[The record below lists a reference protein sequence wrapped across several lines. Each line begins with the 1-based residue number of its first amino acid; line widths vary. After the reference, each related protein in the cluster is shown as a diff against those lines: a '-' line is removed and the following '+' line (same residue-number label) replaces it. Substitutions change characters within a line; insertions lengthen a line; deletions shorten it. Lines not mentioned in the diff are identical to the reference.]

1 VVARLPVILAV
12 LLAAILVTAAVAD
25 LLRGPQ
31 PLWRAQFPDGHGLIT
46 NEVAYREPD
55 RPGAHVSPDWLVTS
69 GSLFADNG
77 GASTGE
83 IDGDAPDVD
92 SRHATGSAVLRA
104 VTVRDDFLDVR
115 VTLDLRVL
123 AMTATERTD
132 QEDFDGV
139 HLMLRYLDPDQL
151 YTIDLCRRDDT
162 VTIKKKVT
170 GETGPDGGVYHTMA
184 AAPFDCVH
192 DRWRTFTAQVSNEA
206 GGVRLTLFT
215 PEGQVIAA
223 LDEGAG
229 GQPPLAEAGRV
240 GVRGDN
246 TSFRLRDFAVWPAE
260 RASGAE

>member
-1 VVARLPVILAV
+1 VTAALSGVGKRHRARPRRGAGHRRVVARLPVILAV

-55 RPGAHVSPDWLVTS
+55 RPGAHVS
-69 GSLFADNG
+69 
-77 GASTGE
+77 
-83 IDGDAPDVD
+83 DVD
-92 SRHATGSAVLRA
+92 SRHATWSAVLRA

-215 PEGQVIAA
+215 PERQVIAA

-229 GQPPLAEAGRV
+229 GQPPLAGAGRV